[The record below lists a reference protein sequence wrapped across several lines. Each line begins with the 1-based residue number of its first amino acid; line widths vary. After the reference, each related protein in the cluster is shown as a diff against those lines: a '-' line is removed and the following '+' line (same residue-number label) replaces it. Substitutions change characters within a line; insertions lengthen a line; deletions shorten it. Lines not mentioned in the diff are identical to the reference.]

1 MGLMKQL
8 DLSLQEMIFEG
19 TLEDNI
25 KENVGTRLD
34 VGGSIYDYHYTV
46 TKQDV
51 IDYYNRELAREEGLD
66 DRWYICTIKKL
77 II

>member
-8 DLSLQEMIFEG
+8 DLSLQEMIFKG

-34 VGGSIYDYHYTV
+34 VGGSVYDFHYTV

-66 DRWYICTIKKL
+66 DRWYI
-77 II
+77 

>member
-1 MGLMKQL
+1 MKQL

-66 DRWYICTIKKL
+66 DRWYI
-77 II
+77 

>member
-8 DLSLQEMIFEG
+8 DLSLQEIIFEG

-34 VGGSIYDYHYTV
+34 VGGSVCDFHYTV

-66 DRWYICTIKKL
+66 DRWYI
-77 II
+77 

>member
-8 DLSLQEMIFEG
+8 DLALQEMIFEG

-34 VGGSIYDYHYTV
+34 VGGSVYDYHHTV

-51 IDYYNRELAREEGLD
+51 IDYYNREVAREEGL
-66 DRWYICTIKKL
+66 YEL
-77 II
+77 